1 MKFLGYAGQFRNAR
15 NRAVF
20 LLQNA
25 DLVLQYPSGT
35 VEFNGIGPRKATST
49 EGDEDD
55 E

>member
-1 MKFLGYAGQFRNAR
+1 MKAPGYAGQFRNAR
-15 NRAVF
+15 NHPVF
-20 LLQNA
+20 LPQNA
-25 DLVLQYPSGT
+25 DLVLQNPSGT